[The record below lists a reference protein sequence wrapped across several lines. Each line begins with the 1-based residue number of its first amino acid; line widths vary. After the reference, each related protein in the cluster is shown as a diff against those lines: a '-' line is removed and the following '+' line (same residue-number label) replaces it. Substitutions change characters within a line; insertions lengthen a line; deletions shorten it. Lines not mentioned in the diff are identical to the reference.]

1 MNTDGF
7 QAASMSA
14 GPAWTILGMDVPKL
28 RAGHYTDAYFMAAV
42 DVLRAADRA
51 PRVLMQVFQRNQ
63 TRVHG
68 IDDALK
74 LLAIGAGDWNE
85 NGEGWPLCEAL
96 EVRALPEGSPIAP
109 FEPVLTIAGD
119 YRLFAHLET
128 PVLGLLARRTL
139 VAHNTRALVEA
150 AGGLPVLFMAARH
163 DDPLLQESDG
173 WAAIQGG
180 AVGASTPAGVAR
192 AGSEPLGTM
201 PHALIGAFGGDTVAA
216 ARAYS
221 EAFPDRA
228 LIPLVD
234 WDNDCVGT
242 SLALWRAL
250 GDRLHGVRLD
260 TSGTLV
266 DASLAA
272 RPGTYSPTGVCPE
285 LVHAVRD
292 ALDAEGAGA
301 VKIIV
306 SGGFKADKVRAFVAA
321 GVPVDGFG
329 VGSSLLRGANDY
341 TADIVRVDGRPCSKV
356 GRSEVLSDRLVAVDL
371 GEVAL

>member
-1 MNTDGF
+1 MTTTSF
-7 QAASMSA
+7 QTTGMSP
-14 GPAWTILGMDVPKL
+14 GPVWTILGMNVQGL
-28 RAGHYTDAYFMAAV
+28 RAGHYTDAYFKAAV
-42 DVLRAADRA
+42 DVLRSADHS
-51 PRVLMQVFQRNQ
+51 PQVLVQVFQRNQ

-68 IDDALK
+68 IEDALR

-85 NGEGWPLCEAL
+85 DGEGWPLCEVL
-96 EVRALPEGSPIAP
+96 DVRALPEGSEIAP

-128 PVLGLLARRTL
+128 PILGLLARRTL

-150 AGGLPVLFMAARH
+150 AAGLPVIFMAARH
-163 DDPLLQESDG
+163 DDPLVQESDG

-180 AVGASTPAGVAR
+180 AVGASTPAGAAR
-192 AGSEPLGTM
+192 AGSAPLGTM

-216 ARAYS
+216 ARAYC
-221 EAFPDRA
+221 EAFPDRP

-242 SLALWRAL
+242 SLALWQEL

-292 ALDAEGAGA
+292 ALDAEGATA

-306 SGGFKADKVRAFVAA
+306 SGGFKADKVRAFVSA

-329 VGSSLLRGANDY
+329 VGSSLLRGSNDY

-356 GRSEVLSDRLVAVDL
+356 GRAEVPSDRLVAVDL
-371 GEVAL
+371 SEVEL